1 MSGRERDSERHGM
14 IRERQVHPIPHHP
27 TVMSSVIHS
36 DIPEADEVRAAFER
50 LAPDTTARWGTMDAP
65 AMLEHCLR
73 FNEIYLGRRRPA
85 WPIRILARL
94 FAGPFLKRALATS
107 PREMKRGIRTL
118 PALKVDPGAIEASD
132 FEDTRTRL
140 LSTFDEIDA
149 VDGRW
154 NHPLYGRIEAER
166 GKAMARHHAAHHLH
180 QFGLLGE
187 GVHPP
192 GS

>member
-1 MSGRERDSERHGM
+1 MSLA
-14 IRERQVHPIPHHP
+14 IHPEIPKA
-27 TVMSSVIHS
+27 
-36 DIPEADEVRAAFER
+36 EEVRAAFAR
-50 LAPDTTARWGTMDAP
+50 LAPDTPARWGTMDAP

-118 PALKVDPGAIEASD
+118 PALKVDPGAIDASD
-132 FEDTRTRL
+132 VEATRTRL

-149 VDGRW
+149 VRGRW
-154 NHPLYGRIEAER
+154 DHPLYGRIEAEV

-180 QFGLLGE
+180 QFGLLDE
-187 GVHPP
+187 EPHPRR
-192 GS
+192 S